1 MHNLSNQNTQ
11 EFRPLADRMRPGT
24 FKDFFGQEEVAEF
37 IARYITEGK
46 IPSLLFWGPPGTGK
60 TTLAN
65 IIAKE
70 SNCYFLPMSAVTAK
84 IADVK
89 IKINE
94 AAERLKE
101 KGERT
106 IIFIDE
112 IHRFNKL
119 QQDAFLPHV
128 EKGTISLIG
137 ATTENPS
144 FEVNSALLSRCKV
157 LVLKRLTE
165 ENIISIIKNVLLDNE
180 KGLGELGLE
189 FSEDAFSYFGY
200 YSDGDARRALNLLE
214 ETANILGSR
223 GPLTL
228 DGKGNASLPEDKKI
242 ITAKALS
249 YISKKSSLLYDK
261 DGEEHYN
268 LISALHK
275 CMRDSDADAALYW
288 FGRMIAGGEDPL
300 FIARRLIR
308 FASEDI
314 GACDP
319 QALVVAV
326 AAKDAFHFIGRPE
339 GELALAQVVV
349 YLAKAPKNNDLYLAY
364 GKVKEDIEEF
374 GSLPV
379 PMNLRNA
386 PTQLMKDLGYGKD
399 YKYAHN
405 FKDAKVEQ
413 DHFPKEIG
421 RRKYLKN

>member
-65 IIAKE
+65 IIAEK

-94 AAERLKE
+94 AAERLRE
-101 KGERT
+101 KGEKT

-119 QQDAFLPHV
+119 QQDIFLPHV
-128 EKGTISLIG
+128 EKGIISLIG

-165 ENIISIIKNVLLDNE
+165 ENIISIIKNVLKDSE
-180 KGLGELGLE
+180 KGLGELNLE
-189 FSEDAFSYFGY
+189 FSEDAFFYLASYA
-200 YSDGDARRALNLLE
+200 DGDARRALNLLE
-214 ETANILGSR
+214 ETANILAKS
-223 GPLTL
+223 
-228 DGKGNASLPEDKKI
+228 NDKKT

-288 FGRMIAGGEDPL
+288 FGRMIVGGEDPL

-314 GACDP
+314 GAADP

-326 AAKDAFHFIGRPE
+326 AAKDAFHFIGIPE
-339 GELALAQVVV
+339 GELALAQAVV
-349 YLAKAPKNNDLYLAY
+349 YLAKAPKDNDLYIAY
-364 GKVKEDIEEF
+364 GKVKEDIEQF

-386 PTQLMKDLGYGKD
+386 PTKLMQDLGYGKD

-405 FKDAKVEQ
+405 FPDAIVEQ

-421 RRKYLKN
+421 NRKYLK